1 MCIKGTRGRVAID
14 TSDRHSTDIIDT
26 RSTCWSIDT
35 WTTLARQGSI
45 VTRTTLARQGSIV
58 GRVATDLCVGRQH
71 PYRDG

>member
-1 MCIKGTRGRVAID
+1 MCIKGTRGRVAIA

-26 RSTCWSIDT
+26 RSTCWSSVDRQSVHMSIDT
-35 WTTLARQGSI
+35 W
-45 VTRTTLARQGSIV
+45 TTLARQGSIV